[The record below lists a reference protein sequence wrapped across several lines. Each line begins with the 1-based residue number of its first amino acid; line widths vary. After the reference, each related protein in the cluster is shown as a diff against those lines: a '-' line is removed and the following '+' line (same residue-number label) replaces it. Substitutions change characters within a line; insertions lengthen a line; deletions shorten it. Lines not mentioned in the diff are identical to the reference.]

1 MIHHWRGRI
10 AGRMRASASIRR
22 VSKETQEA
30 RRQTIFCVYEV
41 NEYGEM
47 AEWFGCEQVQASEG
61 FQKKPRKHEGKQFFV
76 FTK

>member
-1 MIHHWRGRI
+1 MV
-10 AGRMRASASIRR
+10 RMRAGASIRR

-47 AEWFGCEQVQASEG
+47 AEWLKAHAWKAC
-61 FQKKPRKHEGKQFFV
+61 
-76 FTK
+76 